1 MDSAI
6 YAVEAAIEESHW
18 WFVGRRKLFGRE
30 ITALRLKQSACVADV
45 GTGTGM
51 GLRML
56 RDLGF
61 SDVRGVDMSD
71 EAIRYCAQKGLGA
84 VEKGSACELPFADA
98 TVDLVCA
105 TDVIEHVDD
114 DNLALREIT
123 RVLKP
128 GACVLITVPAF
139 MSLWG
144 QHDENAHHKRRYQ
157 MRPLLAQIRAA
168 GLVPAR
174 SYYFNYLL
182 FVPIWTVRQIVRF
195 FGIKL
200 GSENEVNSP
209 LINRV
214 LTEVFR
220 FDCGTAPYVR
230 MPFGVS
236 ALIVARKS

>member
-1 MDSAI
+1 MDSAVF
-6 YAVEAAIEESHW
+6 AVEAAVEESHW
-18 WFVGRRKLFGRE
+18 WFVGRRELFGRE
-30 ITALRLKQSACVADV
+30 ITALGLNSSSRVADI

-71 EAIRYCAQKGLGA
+71 DAIRYCAQKGLGT
-84 VEKGSACELPFADA
+84 VEKGNACELPFADA
-98 TVDLVCA
+98 TIDLVCA
-105 TDVIEHVDD
+105 TDVVEHVDD
-114 DNLALREIT
+114 DNRALAEMV

-128 GACVLITVPAF
+128 GAYALITVPTF

-144 QHDENAHHKRRYQ
+144 LQDEKAHHKRRYR
-157 MRPLLAQIRAA
+157 MGPLLAQIRAA

-182 FVPIWTVRQIVRF
+182 FVPIWIARQIIHF
-195 FGIKL
+195 FDIKL
-200 GSENEVNSP
+200 NSENEVNSP
-209 LINRV
+209 LINRL
-214 LTEVFR
+214 LTAIFR
-220 FDCGTAPYVR
+220 FDCATASYVK